1 MYACCNSW
9 DSEESLHESDE
20 EETQPYG
27 FVVLVVLLLSVLLL
41 LLLGCLVACLVV
53 LSEQAAGL
61 GSALFYVPSD
71 FFVVLNN
78 ISKIGRVVRNRKLLL
93 TSRPKRKLRKRAFS
107 MVLQILK
114 MILKQILSL
123 WIPKLKT
130 ITGRPK
136 IGE

>member
-1 MYACCNSW
+1 MYPCCNSW

-27 FVVLVVLLLSVLLL
+27 FVVLVVLLLFVLLL
-41 LLLGCLVACLVV
+41 LLVGWLVV
-53 LSEQAAGL
+53 LSEQTAGL